1 MSKPNILLTRID
13 NRLVHGQVGVI
24 WTSSIGANLLLVAN
38 DDVAK
43 DPLQQ
48 KLMQS
53 TSESSGAQIRFFSI
67 QKTIDIIGKA
77 APRQKIFIIVKT
89 PTDAVRLVEGGVP
102 IKEIDVGNMH
112 FSSGKEKVTDKVYVD
127 QKDKDDLMKLVNDD
141 VNIYIQD
148 VPGDKK
154 VPIDF

>member
-89 PTDAVRLVEGGVP
+89 PTDAVKLVDGGAP

-112 FSSGKEKVTDKVYVD
+112 FSTGKEKVTDKVYVD
-127 QKDKDDLMKLVNDD
+127 QQDKDDLMKLVNAG

>member
-1 MSKPNILLTRID
+1 MSEPNILLTRID

-38 DDVAK
+38 DDVAN

-48 KLMQS
+48 KLMKS
-53 TSESSGAQIRFFSI
+53 TSETSGAQIRFFSI
-67 QKTIDIIGKA
+67 EKTIKIIGKA

-89 PTDAVRLVEGGVP
+89 PKDAVRLVEGGVP

-112 FSSGKEKVTDKVYVD
+112 FSAGKEKVTDKVYVD
-127 QKDKDDLMKLVNDD
+127 QNDKDDLMKLVHDS

-154 VPIDF
+154 TAIDF

>member
-67 QKTIDIIGKA
+67 QKTINIISKA

-89 PTDAVRLVEGGVP
+89 PADAVKLVEGGVP

-112 FSSGKEKVTDKVYVD
+112 FSSGKEKITDKVYVD
-127 QKDKDDLMKLVNDD
+127 QKDKDDLMRLVNDD

>member
-89 PTDAVRLVEGGVP
+89 PTDAVKLVEGGVP

-112 FSSGKEKVTDKVYVD
+112 FSTGKEKVTDKVYVD
-127 QKDKDDLMKLVNDD
+127 QQDKDDLMKLVDAG

>member
-67 QKTIDIIGKA
+67 QKTINIISKA

-89 PTDAVRLVEGGVP
+89 PADAVKLVEGGVP

-127 QKDKDDLMKLVNDD
+127 QKDKNDLMKLVNDG

>member
-89 PTDAVRLVEGGVP
+89 PTDAVKLVDGGVP

-112 FSSGKEKVTDKVYVD
+112 FSTGKEKVTDKVYVD
-127 QKDKDDLMKLVNDD
+127 QQDKDDLMKLVNAG

>member
-1 MSKPNILLTRID
+1 MSEPNILLTRID

-24 WTSSIGANLLLVAN
+24 WTSSLGANLLLVAN
-38 DDVAK
+38 DEVAN

-48 KLMQS
+48 KLMKS

-77 APRQKIFIIVKT
+77 APRQKIFVIVKT
-89 PTDAVRLVEGGVP
+89 PSDAVKLVEGGVP

-112 FSSGKEKVTDKVYVD
+112 FSAGKEKVTDKVYVN
-127 QKDKDDLMKLVNDD
+127 QEDKDNLMKLVHDNI
-141 VNIYIQD
+141 NIYIQD

-154 VPIDF
+154 TSINF

>member
-1 MSKPNILLTRID
+1 MSEPNILLTRID

-38 DDVAK
+38 DDVSE

-48 KLMQS
+48 KLMKS
-53 TSESSGAQIRFFSI
+53 TSEASGAQIRFFSI

-89 PTDAVRLVEGGVP
+89 PADAVRLVEGGVS

-127 QKDKDDLMKLVNDD
+127 QKDKDDLMKLVHFGI
-141 VNIYIQD
+141 NIYIQD

-154 VPIDF
+154 TNVDF